1 MFVIAYVRSW
11 RLALTPS
18 SILPRIA
25 MALGLM
31 NKFGSKY
38 MQVSLAHVAEGGSI
52 AEEVIST
59 VRTAHTFGTQKI
71 LANSYGSHIEPSQA
85 ADKKAAIFHGMGR
98 SIFLR
103 DVL

>member
-31 NKFGSKY
+31 NRFGPKY
-38 MQVSLAHVAEGGSI
+38 MQVSLAHVAESGSI
-52 AEEVIST
+52 AEENIST

-71 LANSYGSHIEPSQA
+71 LADSYGSHIEPSQA